1 MVDFLSN
8 MRSVSIA
15 LLQAVDQRLCALV
28 HMTKTAY
35 IGVSFH
41 GLFTDYSDLYN
52 IEPASGPD
60 RDRFKAN
67 FIYHDGIICCK
78 GDVCVLA
85 VPDKDR
91 WYRVYTC
98 TSFPYQVQAFT
109 KNCIKLGGNTVSVSA
124 DGAISIGGCSIK
136 F

>member
-1 MVDFLSN
+1 

-35 IGVSFH
+35 IGVSFKD
-41 GLFTDYSDLYN
+41 LSANYTDRYDIAPL
-52 IEPASGPD
+52 SGSSFND
-60 RDRFKAN
+60 FKAK
-67 FIYHDGIICCK
+67 FRYYDGMICCK

-85 VPDKDR
+85 VPDENKD
-91 WYRVYTC
+91 YRVYTC
-98 TSFPYQVQAFT
+98 KSSLTQVQAFT
-109 KNCIKLGGNTVSVSA
+109 TKCKKLGVNNVFVEA
-124 DGAISIGGCSIK
+124 DGAIFIGECSIK